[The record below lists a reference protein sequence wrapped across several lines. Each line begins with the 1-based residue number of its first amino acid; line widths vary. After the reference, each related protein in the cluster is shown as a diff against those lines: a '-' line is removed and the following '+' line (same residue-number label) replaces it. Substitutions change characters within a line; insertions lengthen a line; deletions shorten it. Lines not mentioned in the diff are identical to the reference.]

1 MSTDPL
7 GLVGWALLIFALPL
21 FFRFGEWYLNLAYEN
36 RLRKVLTRRGMSIVS
51 LDLRVGFRQ
60 RVCDFEAI
68 FITPR
73 GRRIQGIFRVGN
85 QWSGLPVRFQGRSDR
100 PAQDRNK
107 SKRSCETRQE
117 PKTLFDTTKEPKT
130 TLEQWFG

>member
-1 MSTDPL
+1 
-7 GLVGWALLIFALPL
+7 VGWALAIVAVPL

-60 RVCDFEAI
+60 RVCVFEAI

-100 PAQDRNK
+100 PAHVG
-107 SKRSCETRQE
+107 EE
-117 PKTLFDTTKEPKT
+117 PKTSFENRKVPRTLFEITKEPKT
-130 TLEQWFG
+130 ALERWFG